1 MSSGEFVKE
10 SGLKILKGVKI
21 ALKTITLD
29 IDELENAKNKNR

>member
-1 MSSGEFVKE
+1 MSAGESVKE

-29 IDELENAKNKNR
+29 IDELENAKKQE